1 LAGERGLCAG
11 CPSGCQNYSTHW
23 ASQEKYRSYSSHI
36 SFTSSI
42 EVPAA
47 GLAITL
53 QLTDSNISSNNALAC
68 ASLRSA
74 MLILTSTGALNR
86 LVSNQYSMSCFCCC
100 IRYERGETKP
110 NAEAMSKLAKVLDT
124 TVDFLMSG
132 TTDDLVMEAGLDK
145 ELVSRFKEVQDL
157 PAEERRT
164 VLSLLDAFIAKTKIQ
179 GLLQNK

>member
-1 LAGERGLCAG
+1 
-11 CPSGCQNYSTHW
+11 
-23 ASQEKYRSYSSHI
+23 
-36 SFTSSI
+36 
-42 EVPAA
+42 
-47 GLAITL
+47 
-53 QLTDSNISSNNALAC
+53 
-68 ASLRSA
+68 
-74 MLILTSTGALNR
+74 
-86 LVSNQYSMSCFCCC
+86 
-100 IRYERGETKP
+100 
-110 NAEAMSKLAKVLDT
+110 MSKLAKVLDT